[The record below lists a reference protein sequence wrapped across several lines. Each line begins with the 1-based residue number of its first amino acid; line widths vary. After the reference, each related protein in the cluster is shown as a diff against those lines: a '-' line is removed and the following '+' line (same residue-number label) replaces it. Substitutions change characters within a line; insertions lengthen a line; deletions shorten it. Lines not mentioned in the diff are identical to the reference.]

1 MHKMYTET
9 KIWLANVILHWIG
22 KIKFLNYDVFDCNFV
37 FHRTILFFYFQEYT
51 CQISAYTPT
60 DLTHSVKIRGD
71 YLDLYEDDD

>member
-1 MHKMYTET
+1 M
-9 KIWLANVILHWIG
+9 NC
-22 KIKFLNYDVFDCNFV
+22 DVFDCNFV

-71 YLDLYEDDD
+71 YLYLYEDDDWNEEDNLKRSGKMKTL